1 MRRFNASKELKKLE
15 RRRLI
20 FSGDSKS
27 TNFLVPLFV
36 VCAAVVFLA
45 GTSFSLKID
54 NNDVSR
60 DNLSV
65 REENEVIDGLTI
77 NDDNGLSVYFTND
90 KNSFVLFNNM
100 LFRIVRINGDG
111 TVRLMATQSI
121 NKTDIDGISSEEFSY
136 DFNLDIDTNLNNWF
150 NYYFINNENVVRGI
164 YDSGL
169 YTGDEEIN
177 DLNNSSYNEK
187 YVGLLSLKEYN
198 LIFRYDNNWSFYLNN
213 YDFNNVRHCVFNGIQ
228 TSCDNNFTYDVLP
241 VINIKADNFSGD
253 GSVDKPYQLIENDNI
268 EE

>member
-15 RRRLI
+15 RRKLI

-27 TNFLVPLFV
+27 TNFLVPLFI

-54 NNDVSR
+54 DNNN
-60 DNLSV
+60 DNLSI
-65 REENEVIDGLTI
+65 RDENEIIDGLTI
-77 NDDNGLSVYFTND
+77 FDDKGLSIYFTND

-100 LFRIVRINGDG
+100 LFKIVRINGDG

-121 NKTDIDGISSEEFSY
+121 NKTDIEENLIEGFNY
-136 DFNLDIDTNLNNWF
+136 DFNLDIETNLNNWF
-150 NYYFINNENVVRGI
+150 NYYFINNENVVKGV
-164 YDSGL
+164 YDNAL
-169 YTGDEEIN
+169 YTGDEEIDN
-177 DLNNSSYNEK
+177 LKNSSYSEN

-213 YDFNNVRHCVFNGIQ
+213 YDYNNVRHCVFDGIQ
-228 TSCDNNFTYDVLP
+228 TTCDDNFVYDVLP
-241 VINIKADNFSGD
+241 VINIKADNFSGS
-253 GSVDKPYQLIENDNI
+253 GSIENPYQLIENDNV